1 MSLHEAQ
8 ISKTQRIGGYLLSG
22 LASLMIVGGGL
33 AKIAGAAPIEENMS
47 KIPGFEDK
55 ILLIGIFE
63 IILVALYWISKTSN
77 LGFFLLAS
85 FTGGII
91 VAETVTGQVPFSG
104 LLLSF
109 LLYAGTLMR
118 KPSLLK
124 I

>member
-1 MSLHEAQ
+1 
-8 ISKTQRIGGYLLSG
+8 
-22 LASLMIVGGGL
+22 MIVGGGL

>member
-1 MSLHEAQ
+1 MSLHEAE
-8 ISKTQRIGGYLLSG
+8 ISKKQRIAGYLLSV

-33 AKIAGAAPIEENMS
+33 AKVAGADPVVENMS
-47 KIPGFEDK
+47 RIPGFEDK
-55 ILLIGIFE
+55 LVMIGILE
-63 IILVALYWISKTSN
+63 ILLVALYWISKTSN

-91 VAETVTGQVPFSG
+91 VAETVSGLFPVSG

-109 LLYAGTLMR
+109 LLYAGTVMR

>member
-1 MSLHEAQ
+1 MSLHEVQ
-8 ISKTQRIGGYLLSG
+8 ISKTQRIAGYLLSG

-33 AKIAGAAPIEENMS
+33 AKVAGAAPVVENMS
-47 KIPGFEDK
+47 NIPGFEDQAM
-55 ILLIGIFE
+55 IIGILE
-63 IILVALYWISKTSN
+63 IALVVLYWFSKTSN

-91 VAETVTGQVPFSG
+91 VAETVTGQFPFTG
-104 LLLSF
+104 ILLSF
-109 LLYAGTLMR
+109 LFYAGTLMR